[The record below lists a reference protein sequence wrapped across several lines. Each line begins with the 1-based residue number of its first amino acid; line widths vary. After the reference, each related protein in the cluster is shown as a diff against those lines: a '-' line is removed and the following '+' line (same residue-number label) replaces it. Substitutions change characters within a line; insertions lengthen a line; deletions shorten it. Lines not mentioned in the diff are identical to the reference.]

1 MRINS
6 KEQIADVEILK
17 VRDLLR
23 RVNNTDE
30 WEDDFVVDRLK
41 ILPKKANR
49 LINELN
55 RRGYIEPIRIY
66 RHKQFYRKTLKG
78 STLGLA
84 SAAKPVTRKTAN
96 RIFSEFMDRVRQVNS
111 DPSFLVKVKKVKR
124 ADYLKWLIWVP
135 WIGSIVLLAIRS
147 GGYNKIDFFYMT
159 THGLSIG
166 DIQSLI
172 SYFFVLLL
180 LIVTP
185 AFVVGSSAPIGKA
198 VIKLKDCNI
207 ISFSKTSLPSI
218 KKVPM
223 EIDEKF
229 REY

>member
-1 MRINS
+1 MRIDS

-41 ILPKKANR
+41 ISPKKANR

-66 RHKQFYRKTLKG
+66 RQKQFYRKTLKG

-96 RIFSEFMDRVRQVNS
+96 RIFSEFMDRVGQVNI
-111 DPSFLVKVKKVKR
+111 DPSFLVKVKKVLVFGS
-124 ADYLKWLIWVP
+124 YLTDASRINDIDVAVELTWKENHP
-135 WIGSIVLLAIRS
+135 MVLNEDKAQLAL
-147 GGYNKIDFFYMT
+147 N
-159 THGLSIG
+159 LSIMAEDKG
-166 DIQSLI
+166 KKFSSFIDRLEWPEHAVRLFLKSRSRTLSIHSIHDEILNRVE
-172 SYFFVLLL
+172 YRVFF
-180 LIVTP
+180 
-185 AFVVGSSAPIGKA
+185 S
-198 VIKLKDCNI
+198 
-207 ISFSKTSLPSI
+207 
-218 KKVPM
+218 
-223 EIDEKF
+223 EQ
-229 REY
+229 